1 MPETPLVLSHDIGAI
16 YYLQK
21 IIECVTTIHL
31 FRGVCVPP
39 NPNCVNPSIAEANF
53 SGYSPRFLY
62 PEYWSEP
69 SVTFQNYYN
78 PSTSTSMMIEKITTE
93 YSYESIPISTPIV
106 SWTCTG
112 FGNDIFG
119 YYIKIGGTTVLMESF
134 QKKGLTATDVLS
146 IKPVITIRGLQK
158 SNGVFQ

>member
-1 MPETPLVLSHDIGAI
+1 MPQTPLILAHDIGAI

-31 FRGVCVPP
+31 FKGVCVPP

-53 SGYSPRFLY
+53 SGYSPIFLS

-78 PSTSTSMMIEKITTE
+78 PITHTSMVIQKITTK
-93 YSYESIPISTPIV
+93 YDYESMPIV
-106 SWTCTG
+106 SWTCSG

-119 YYIKIGGTTVLMESF
+119 YYIKTGGATVLIESF

-146 IKPVITIRGLQK
+146 IIPVITIRGLQD
-158 SNGVFQ
+158 SGGGFQ

>member
-1 MPETPLVLSHDIGAI
+1 MPQPLILSHDIGAI

-31 FRGVCVPP
+31 FQGPCTPP
-39 NPNCVNPSIAEANF
+39 NPNCVNPAIAEANF

-78 PSTSTSMMIEKITTE
+78 PSTGISIMIEKITTE
-93 YSYESIPISTPIV
+93 YSYESIPIV

-119 YYIKIGGTTVLMESF
+119 YHIKIGGTTVLMESF

-146 IKPVITIRGLQK
+146 IKPVITIRGLQN
-158 SNGVFQ
+158 SGGAFQ

>member
-1 MPETPLVLSHDIGAI
+1 MKTPLILAHDIGAI
-16 YYLQK
+16 YYLK
-21 IIECVTTIHL
+21 ELIEIPLTIRL
-31 FRGVCVPP
+31 FKGACVPP
-39 NPNCVNPSIAEANF
+39 NPNCLNPEIVQANF
-53 SGYSPRFLY
+53 SGYSPIELF

-78 PSTSTSMMIEKITTE
+78 PITQTSMMIEKITTK
-93 YSYESIPISTPIV
+93 YDYESMPIV

-134 QKKGLTATDVLS
+134 QKKGLTVTDVLS
-146 IKPVITIRGLQK
+146 ITPVITIRGLQK
-158 SNGVFQ
+158 PQQVFL